1 MFGWKDVLVQYEE
14 NKQMWV
20 AAEHERLVQRALCC
34 QARSLFSKALS
45 TLVLLASA
53 L

>member
-14 NKQMWV
+14 NKQMRL
-20 AAEHERLVQRALCC
+20 AAEHERLVQAALCC
-34 QARSLFSKALS
+34 RARSFLSKALS
-45 TLVLLASA
+45 SVVLLAFG